1 MKRKTAPVLC
11 MMKGQTPIVALT
23 AYTYPMATFLDP
35 FVDMLLAGDS
45 LAMVLYGQNST
56 LNVSIETMIAH
67 GKAVVRGS
75 RQALVVVDM
84 PFGSYEASPQQAF
97 ENAARILSET
107 GAGAVK
113 LEGHSEM
120 AETAAFLVAR
130 GIPVMGHVGLRPQ
143 HVNTMGGFRVQG
155 KDDDAARAIAKG
167 ASALAGAGCF
177 AVVIEGVPETL
188 ADHITATI
196 PVPTIGIGAS
206 VRCDGQV
213 LVTED
218 MLGLFPD
225 FIPAFAKPYKNLRPD
240 IESVVASY
248 AREVRSGQFDPK
260 RS

>member
-1 MKRKTAPVLC
+1 MKRKTAPALC
-11 MMKGQTPIVALT
+11 AMKGKTPIVALT

-35 FVDMLLAGDS
+35 FVDMLLVGDS
-45 LAMVLYGQNST
+45 LAMVLYGQSST
-56 LNVSIETMIAH
+56 LNTSLDVMIHH

-84 PFGSYEASPQQAF
+84 PFGSYEASPAQAF

-113 LEGHSEM
+113 LEGHAEM
-120 AETAAFLVAR
+120 APTAAFLVER

-143 HVNTMGGFRVQG
+143 HVNTMGGFRIQG
-155 KDDDAARAIAKG
+155 KDDDAARAIIQG
-167 ASALAGAGCF
+167 ASALAHAGCF
-177 AVVIEGVPETL
+177 AVVVEGIPETL
-188 ADHITATI
+188 ADHITQSI
-196 PVPTIGIGAS
+196 PVPAIGIGAS

-225 FIPAFAKPYKNLRPD
+225 FKPIFAKQYKNLRTD
-240 IESVVASY
+240 IESVVESY
-248 AREVRSGQFDPK
+248 ASEVRSGQFDPK
-260 RS
+260 TS

>member
-1 MKRKTAPVLC
+1 MKRKTAPALC
-11 MMKGQTPIVALT
+11 AMKGKMPIVALT

-35 FVDMLLAGDS
+35 FVDMLLVGDS
-45 LAMVLYGQNST
+45 LAMVLYGQSST
-56 LNVSIETMIAH
+56 LNISLDVMIEH

-75 RQALVVVDM
+75 HQALVVVDM
-84 PFGSYEASPQQAF
+84 PFGSYEASPAQAF

-113 LEGHSEM
+113 LEGHGEM
-120 AETAAFLVAR
+120 AETVAFLVAR

-143 HVNTMGGFRVQG
+143 HVNTMGGFRIQG
-155 KDDDAARAIAKG
+155 KNDDAARAIAKG
-167 ASALAGAGCF
+167 ASALAQAGCF
-177 AVVIEGVPETL
+177 AMVVEGVPETL

-206 VRCDGQV
+206 GRCDGQV

-225 FIPAFAKPYKNLRPD
+225 FKPVFAKEYKNLSVD
-240 IESVVASY
+240 IKSVAEKY
-248 AREVRSGQFDPK
+248 ANAVRSGQFDPK
-260 RS
+260 QG

>member
-1 MKRKTAPVLC
+1 MKRKTAPALC
-11 MMKGQTPIVALT
+11 AMKGKMPIVALT

-35 FVDMLLAGDS
+35 FVDMLLVGDS
-45 LAMVLYGQNST
+45 LAMVLYGQSST
-56 LNVSIETMIAH
+56 LNISLDIMIEH

-84 PFGSYEASPQQAF
+84 PFGSYEASPAQAF

-113 LEGHSEM
+113 LEGHGEM
-120 AETAAFLVAR
+120 AETVAFLVAR

-143 HVNTMGGFRVQG
+143 HVNTMGGFRIQG
-155 KDDDAARAIAKG
+155 KDDDTARAIAKG
-167 ASALAGAGCF
+167 AAALAQAGCF
-177 AVVIEGVPETL
+177 AVVVEGIPETL

-206 VRCDGQV
+206 GRCDGQV

-225 FIPAFAKPYKNLRPD
+225 FKPVFAKEYKNLSVD
-240 IESVVASY
+240 IKSVAEKY
-248 AREVRSGQFDPK
+248 ANAVRSGEV
-260 RS
+260 

>member
-1 MKRKTAPVLC
+1 MKRKTAPALC
-11 MMKGQTPIVALT
+11 AMKGKMPIVALT

-35 FVDMLLAGDS
+35 FVDMLLVGDS
-45 LAMVLYGQNST
+45 LAMVLYGQSST
-56 LNVSIETMIAH
+56 LKISLDIMIEH

-84 PFGSYEASPQQAF
+84 PFGSYEASPAQAF

-113 LEGHSEM
+113 LEGHGEM
-120 AETAAFLVAR
+120 AETVAFLVAR

-143 HVNTMGGFRVQG
+143 HVNTMGGLRIQG
-155 KDDDAARAIAKG
+155 KNDDAARAIAKG
-167 ASALAGAGCF
+167 AAALAQAGCF
-177 AVVIEGVPETL
+177 AVVVEGIPETL

-206 VRCDGQV
+206 GRCDGQV

-225 FIPAFAKPYKNLRPD
+225 FKPVFAKEYKNLSVD
-240 IESVVASY
+240 IKSVAEKY
-248 AREVRSGQFDPK
+248 ANAVRSGQFDPK
-260 RS
+260 QG